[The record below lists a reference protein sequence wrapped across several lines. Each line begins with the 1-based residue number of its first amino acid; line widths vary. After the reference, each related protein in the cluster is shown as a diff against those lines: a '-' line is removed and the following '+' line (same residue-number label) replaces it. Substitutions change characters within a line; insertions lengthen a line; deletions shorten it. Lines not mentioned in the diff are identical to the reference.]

1 MRRSLHQ
8 SQLLAIC
15 KLLSSGLL
23 FALISLPVPSSFAE
37 ETEESAEALDEV
49 VDEPTD
55 EPADASASSGE
66 KSDEQ
71 DAGAKKQ
78 QAAGDDKSASKEEI
92 VEETE
97 SVDKKTGAIVSE
109 TTTTRVVKA
118 WSLNTDLIFPTPG
131 VKRFQYPA
139 DLTARNRQMLE
150 TLDYKPSGTVLRLK
164 QIKQLMRDY
173 KKAKRKSDEAV
184 NATLAIIKL
193 YEEQAMVFEWMR
205 TVGVVDPKYPNL
217 PQTLKN
223 IRRQQAQRYYDL
235 VLNHKNH
242 PKIKEWRFNQII
254 ARMKLGDPSVRDE
267 ALKYLAQAQGTEAR
281 ELSAIGIALD
291 AGAGRLPS
299 AFGKPEEVIK
309 TATDQ
314 YEIAAFKMII
324 AEQLFVTQKYSES
337 ISTLQ
342 EVISI
347 CKDIR
352 RGDKDRT
359 PSPILQAAAYM
370 LINAGLRASPTVS
383 NEITQTLVNNDMTDY
398 ARSYLEQFAV
408 ANYQKNLVVGLK
420 AYSDAL
426 ALGNADDAMKAKVE
440 QRMLD
445 LNIASNYIRMIQF
458 AWSRILSRAI
468 QKKINLE
475 SQQLYTT
482 GMIDARFRAN
492 PEPAIVQVM
501 VRLHDLFSKGFPNY
515 ASREDHSLKI
525 VDALYK
531 VKNHRDVVI
540 RTDYYANRFKDKMNK
555 VNAYRYN
562 LRSRAELMGLG
573 ENFDFD
579 KPVKQNPALKKPLD
593 YVKHADVLVNLVPR
607 NEAELYQFQAA
618 YVQLFAGP
626 EKVALTRFESAFTK
640 YPRNPK
646 ASVAAS
652 SLLDYLFEKKNLIEA
667 ERFVRVFAKQTLI
680 PSKESYRELPKLL
693 ERTLFD
699 IAKAEYDAKKFD
711 TAAIKFSNFQR
722 EFPSSP
728 RSPLALELAG
738 RAFYESK
745 KVDRAIAAY
754 EDYLKWYPK
763 LEAAKN
769 IRWMTAE
776 LLTATKNYEKAA
788 QQYQAFNQLYP
799 QDAIAKQAA
808 LKSAESFRAANK
820 IPEALVEYE
829 KYLRTLKVTAEQ
841 VRILKIIS
849 ENALNAKDL
858 MVARGAL
865 ERLSKLV
872 KQPTEVLNV
881 QFNLMLVYQNMG
893 RANDSKKAASAIL
906 AMKPTDAE
914 GFKIHAKARY
924 AAAKNNIEEMRTR
937 QVMREKDLKG
947 ALLKLFKDYDKTK
960 SDLLAPCE
968 IPGVDWCALGYYEAS
983 KLAGDLTRMLAV
995 VEPSN
1000 YLDENT
1006 VAEIKSLVS
1015 WNKDKLASES
1025 KSFALQAEDALVSS
1039 GIPEKD
1045 AAERIRMH
1053 AQQTKIARESSDS
1066 EDSEDVAGF

>member
-1 MRRSLHQ
+1 LF
-8 SQLLAIC
+8 
-15 KLLSSGLL
+15 SSGLL
-23 FALISLPVPSSFAE
+23 FAFIFVPVSASFAQE
-37 ETEESAEALDEV
+37 AEDSAEVNDEV
-49 VDEPTD
+49 VDEQVNETTD
-55 EPADASASSGE
+55 ADGAAVKDDEKAKSKPNNQETASDEKASSPSE
-66 KSDEQ
+66 SVEQ
-71 DAGAKKQ
+71 
-78 QAAGDDKSASKEEI
+78 
-92 VEETE
+92 TE
-97 SVDKKTGAIVSE
+97 SVDKATGAIVTE
-109 TTTTRVVKA
+109 TTTTRVIKA
-118 WSLNTDLIFPTPG
+118 WSLNTDLIFPTPE

-139 DLTARNRQMLE
+139 DLTARNRQVLE
-150 TLDYKPSGTVLRLK
+150 TLDYKPTGTVLRLK
-164 QIKQLMRDY
+164 QIKKLMKDY
-173 KKAKRKSDEAV
+173 KKAKRKSGEAI
-184 NATLAIIKL
+184 NATLNIIKL

-235 VLNHKNH
+235 VLNHKSN
-242 PKIKEWRFNQII
+242 PKIKEWKFNQII

-267 ALKYLAQAQGTEAR
+267 ALKYLAQAQGNEAR
-281 ELSAIGIALD
+281 ELSALGVALD

-299 AFGKPEEVIK
+299 AFGKPEEVIR

-314 YEIAAFKMII
+314 YEIAAFKMIL
-324 AEQLFVTQKYSES
+324 AEQQFIAQKYPEA
-337 ISTLQ
+337 IALLQ

-352 RGDKDRT
+352 RGDKERT

-370 LINAGLRASPTVS
+370 LINAGLRAFPNVN
-383 NEITQTLVNNDMTDY
+383 NEITQTLVNNDMIDY

-408 ANYQKNLVVGLK
+408 ANYQKNLIVGLK

-426 ALGNADDAMKAKVE
+426 ALGKADDALKAKIE

-445 LNIASNYIRMIQF
+445 LNIASNDLRMIQI

-475 SQQLYTT
+475 SQQLYTV
-482 GMIDARFRAN
+482 GMVDARFRTK
-492 PEPAIVQVM
+492 PEPGIVQVM
-501 VRLHDLFSKGFPNY
+501 VRLHDLFSRGFSSY
-515 ASREDHSLKI
+515 ARREDYSLKV

-531 VKNHRDVVI
+531 VKSHRDVVI
-540 RTDYYANRFKDKMNK
+540 RTDYYAPRFKDKMNK

-573 ENFDFD
+573 EAFDFS
-579 KPVKQNPALKKPLD
+579 KPVQKNPALKTPID
-593 YVKHADVLVNLVPR
+593 YVKHSDALISLVPR
-607 NEAELYQFQAA
+607 NEAELYQLQSA
-618 YVQLFAGP
+618 YVQLFEGP

-640 YPRNPK
+640 FPRNSK
-646 ASVAAS
+646 APQAAS
-652 SLLDYLFEKKNLIEA
+652 AVIDYLFRKKNLAEA
-667 ERFVRVFAKQTLI
+667 VRFIRLFIKLTLI
-680 PSKESYRELPKLL
+680 PSKESYRELPRLL
-693 ERTLFD
+693 EKAIFD
-699 IAKAEYDAKKFD
+699 LAKAEYDAKSFD
-711 TAAIKFSNFQR
+711 KAALKLSNFQR

-745 KVDRAIAAY
+745 KIDRSIAAY

-763 LEAAKN
+763 LDSAKN

-776 LLTATKNYEKAA
+776 LHYVTKNYEKAA
-788 QQYQAFNQLYP
+788 QHYQAFNQLYP
-799 QDAIAKQAA
+799 QDAITKQAA
-808 LKSAESFRAANK
+808 LKSAESYKAANK
-820 IPEALVEYE
+820 IPEALSEYE
-829 KYLRTLKVTAEQ
+829 KYLRTLKATADQ

-849 ENALNAKDL
+849 ENAIKSNIP
-858 MVARGAL
+858 MVALSAL
-865 ERLSKLV
+865 ERLSKIV
-872 KQPTEVLNV
+872 KQPTEVLGV
-881 QFNLMLVYQNMG
+881 QFNLMLVYQKMG
-893 RANDSKKAASAIL
+893 RNAESKKAAETIL
-906 AMKPTDAE
+906 ALKPTDAE
-914 GFKIHAKARY
+914 GFKIHSKARY
-924 AAAKNNIEEMRTR
+924 ASAKNSIEEIRKR
-937 QVMREKDLKG
+937 QVMLDKDLKG
-947 ALLKLFKDYDKTK
+947 ALQKLFKDYDKIK

-1000 YLDENT
+1000 YMEENV
-1006 VAEIKSLVS
+1006 VAEIKALVS

-1053 AQQTKIARESSDS
+1053 AQQVKIARESSDFD
-1066 EDSEDVAGF
+1066 DSEDIAGF